1 MFGVKAL
8 WEKLFQREPLENT
21 DSEASTAS
29 SSPESERISRE
40 IKGSIYALIALFEFI
55 ALTSYLP
62 LDSFN
67 LFSGRFDHINN
78 LAGLVGA
85 IFSELF
91 LGTLGLV
98 GYSVVLITI
107 AMAVCAFRGLPIRS
121 ISIQIFGAAFATF
134 LGSLASHLFFG
145 NTSPEASLLQGGWIG
160 RNLGGFLENY
170 FNTTG
175 ALILVGGGF
184 LVTILTT
191 TSLSLLS
198 FWTRV
203 FPEEPKTEKKT
214 EDEESSVEEVTEKA
228 EELNSATNKVVA
240 LAPKTKKPSR
250 RAKKKTTDTEESS
263 ADGESPAVNAA
274 QAENK
279 NEASEETSAEPAEKI
294 FTFTEM
300 IPFKGTYSLPSP
312 RLLKGDSG
320 SVKKMSKGELREN
333 IQKLCEH
340 LLSFQIT
347 GEVVDV
353 SQGPVLTTYEFKPS
367 AGVKLSKIAG
377 LQDDL
382 GIVLGTRELRIVAPI
397 PGKTVVGIEV
407 PRPQAETITLKELVS
422 DKGFEDKK
430 IRIPVVL
437 GKATDGNPVYADLA
451 SMPHLLVA
459 GQTGSGKSVF
469 INSLLMSFLYRM
481 SPHQLR
487 LILVDPKMLELNVFD
502 GLPHLITNVITD
514 NGVAFNALSWA
525 VMEMERRYGL
535 IAKTGSKNLDSYNE
549 KQKKP
554 EDKLPFIVIVVD
566 ELADVM
572 MSGGQAVEVAITRLA
587 QKARAAGIHLVIAT
601 QRPSTDVITGLIK
614 ANIPS
619 RLAFKVPSG
628 VDSRTVLDT
637 SGAEELIGRGDCL
650 MTRPAVP
657 LQRMHGTFV
666 TEDELKK
673 VVKYCI
679 NGKDY
684 SSQYIDFSGK
694 NPNKKD

>member
-1 MFGVKAL
+1 MFSVKAL
-8 WEKLFQREPLENT
+8 WDKLFQADQTENPKT
-21 DSEASTAS
+21 
-29 SSPESERISRE
+29 ERVTQE
-40 IKGSIYALIALFEFI
+40 IKGSIYSLVALFEFI

-78 LAGLVGA
+78 LGGLVGA
-85 IFSELF
+85 LFSELF
-91 LGTLGLV
+91 LGTLGIV
-98 GYSVVLITI
+98 GYSVVLMTI
-107 AMAVCAFRGLPIRS
+107 AMSVCNFRGVSVRTIYVQLM
-121 ISIQIFGAAFATF
+121 GGVFATF
-134 LGSLASHLFFG
+134 LGSIATHLLFS
-145 NTSPEASLLQGGWIG
+145 TSSPEASLLQGGWIG
-160 RNLGGFLENY
+160 KTIGGLLESYLNTTGTLIVVSGGFLIILLLS
-170 FNTTG
+170 TG
-175 ALILVGGGF
+175 
-184 LVTILTT
+184 
-191 TSLSLLS
+191 LSLLS
-198 FWTRV
+198 FWRQV
-203 FPEEPKTEKKT
+203 FPEDEKAKKINKKETVIEELET
-214 EDEESSVEEVTEKA
+214 EDDAPTTKAPARSVELPSKPKKSIRKSRKKVEALETVSETEVEAETEAEASGEESS
-228 EELNSATNKVVA
+228 
-240 LAPKTKKPSR
+240 
-250 RAKKKTTDTEESS
+250 
-263 ADGESPAVNAA
+263 
-274 QAENK
+274 
-279 NEASEETSAEPAEKI
+279 EAGEKI
-294 FTFTEM
+294 FTFKEL
-300 IPFKGTYSLPSP
+300 IPFKGSYSLPAP

-320 SVKKMSKGELREN
+320 SAKKMSKGELREN

-347 GEVVDV
+347 GEVVAV

-367 AGVKLSKIAG
+367 AGVKLSKIAA

-422 DKGFEDKK
+422 EKGFEDKK
-430 IRIPVVL
+430 IRIPVIL
-437 GKATDGNPVYADLA
+437 GKATDGVPVYADLA

-469 INSLLMSFLYRM
+469 INSLIMSFLYRM

-535 IAKTGSKNLDSYNE
+535 IAATGSKNLDSYNE
-549 KQKKP
+549 KQKRA

-572 MSGGQAVEVAITRLA
+572 MSGGEQVEIAITRLA

-628 VDSRTVLDT
+628 IDSRTVLDT

-657 LQRMHGTFV
+657 LQRMHGSFV

-684 SSQYIDFSGK
+684 SSNYIDFSGK
-694 NPNKKD
+694 NPNQKD

>member
-8 WEKLFQREPLENT
+8 WEKLFQREPVEIT
-21 DSEASTAS
+21 ERAPS
-29 SSPESERISRE
+29 SSSDSPDSERISRE
-40 IKGSIYALIALFEFI
+40 IKGSIYTLIALFEFI
-55 ALTSYLP
+55 SLTSYLP

-85 IFSELF
+85 VFSELF

-98 GYSVVLITI
+98 GYSVVLITL
-107 AMAVCAFRGLPIRS
+107 AMAVCAFRGVSVRT
-121 ISIQIFGAAFATF
+121 ISLQLFGAGFATF
-134 LGSLASHLFFG
+134 LGSLACHLFFG
-145 NTSPEASLLQGGWIG
+145 DTSPEASLLQGGWIG

-184 LVTILTT
+184 LVTLILTT
-191 TSLSLLS
+191 RLSVLY
-198 FWTRV
+198 FWNRI
-203 FPEEPKTEKKT
+203 FPEDTSVRTSKRPQVEIDEPIET
-214 EDEESSVEEVTEKA
+214 DEE
-228 EELNSATNKVVA
+228 LATNTQKSAPKLA
-240 LAPKTKKPSR
+240 LAPEKPKKPARRSR
-250 RAKKKTTDTEESS
+250 KKKEDTESSETSELSQAETPSASSEEGASAQADSS
-263 ADGESPAVNAA
+263 A
-274 QAENK
+274 
-279 NEASEETSAEPAEKI
+279 EAPGEKI
-294 FTFTEM
+294 FTFSEM
-300 IPFKGTYSLPSP
+300 LPFKGAYSLPSP

-347 GEVVDV
+347 GEVVEV

-437 GKATDGNPVYADLA
+437 GKATDGTPVYADLA

-487 LILVDPKMLELNVFD
+487 
-502 GLPHLITNVITD
+502 
-514 NGVAFNALSWA
+514 
-525 VMEMERRYGL
+525 
-535 IAKTGSKNLDSYNE
+535 
-549 KQKKP
+549 
-554 EDKLPFIVIVVD
+554 
-566 ELADVM
+566 
-572 MSGGQAVEVAITRLA
+572 
-587 QKARAAGIHLVIAT
+587 
-601 QRPSTDVITGLIK
+601 
-614 ANIPS
+614 
-619 RLAFKVPSG
+619 
-628 VDSRTVLDT
+628 
-637 SGAEELIGRGDCL
+637 
-650 MTRPAVP
+650 
-657 LQRMHGTFV
+657 
-666 TEDELKK
+666 
-673 VVKYCI
+673 
-679 NGKDY
+679 
-684 SSQYIDFSGK
+684 
-694 NPNKKD
+694 

>member
-1 MFGVKAL
+1 MFSVKAL
-8 WEKLFQREPLENT
+8 WDRLFQAEGSENPKT
-21 DSEASTAS
+21 
-29 SSPESERISRE
+29 ERVTQE
-40 IKGSIYALIALFEFI
+40 IKGSIYSLVALFEFI

-78 LAGLVGA
+78 LGGLVGA
-85 IFSELF
+85 LFSELF
-91 LGTLGLV
+91 LGTLGIV
-98 GYSVVLITI
+98 GYSVVLMTL
-107 AMAVCAFRGLPIRS
+107 AMAVCAFRGVSVRT
-121 ISIQIFGAAFATF
+121 ISVQLLGGVFATF
-134 LGSLASHLFFG
+134 LGAIATHLFFSAS
-145 NTSPEASLLQGGWIG
+145 SPEASLLQGGWIG
-160 RNLGGFLENY
+160 RTIGGFLENY
-170 FNTTG
+170 LNTTG
-175 ALILVGGGF
+175 TLIVVSGGF
-184 LVTILTT
+184 LVTLLLTT
-191 TSLSLLS
+191 GLSLMS
-198 FWTRV
+198 FWKQV
-203 FPEEPKTEKKT
+203 FPEDEAAKKAVKEKELEEEEAPVEEPKLKAVHK
-214 EDEESSVEEVTEKA
+214 SVEA
-228 EELNSATNKVVA
+228 
-240 LAPKTKKPSR
+240 APKQ
-250 RAKKKTTDTEESS
+250 KKTTRRSKKKSTE
-263 ADGESPAVNAA
+263 ADSEASQGAEAPEEVNAGA
-274 QAENK
+274 APA
-279 NEASEETSAEPAEKI
+279 EASEEEQGEKV
-294 FTFTEM
+294 FTFKEV
-300 IPFKGTYSLPSP
+300 IPFKGSYSLPSP

-320 SVKKMSKGELREN
+320 SAKKMSKGEIREN

-367 AGVKLSKIAG
+367 AGVKLSKIAA

-437 GKATDGNPVYADLA
+437 GKATDGTPVYADLA

-469 INSLLMSFLYRM
+469 INSLIMSFLYRM

-535 IAKTGSKNLDSYNE
+535 IAATGSKNLDSYNE
-549 KQKKP
+549 KQKRA

-572 MSGGQAVEVAITRLA
+572 MSGGEQVEIAITRLA

-628 VDSRTVLDT
+628 IDSRTVLDT

-684 SSQYIDFSGK
+684 SSNYIDFSGK
-694 NPNKKD
+694 NPNQKD

>member
-1 MFGVKAL
+1 MFNVKGL
-8 WEKLFQREPLENT
+8 WDKLFQNEK
-21 DSEASTAS
+21 SEAPQT
-29 SSPESERISRE
+29 ERVTQE
-40 IKGSIYALIALFEFI
+40 IKGSIFSLVALFQFI

-67 LFSGRFDHINN
+67 LFSGRIDHINN
-78 LAGLVGA
+78 LGGLIGA
-85 IFSELF
+85 LFAELF
-91 LGTLGLV
+91 LGTLGVV
-98 GYSVVLITI
+98 GYSVVFMTLAI
-107 AMAVCAFRGLPIRS
+107 AACAFRGVSVKS
-121 ISIQIFGAAFATF
+121 ISVQLSGAIFATF
-134 LGSLASHLFFG
+134 LGAITTHLLFASH
-145 NTSPEASLLQGGWIG
+145 SPEASLLQGGWVGKNI
-160 RNLGGFLENY
+160 GGFFENY
-170 FNTTG
+170 LNTTG
-175 ALILVGGGF
+175 TLILVLAGF
-184 LVTILTT
+184 IITLLLTT
-191 TSLSLLS
+191 GISFLS
-198 FWTRV
+198 FWKRL
-203 FPEEPKTEKKT
+203 FPEPEKPALALAKTQQALKEELEDFETEKSSSSVSISKTQKSPQKRVRKKQSPSKT
-214 EDEESSVEEVTEKA
+214 EDDSQELSSPEVSEPLPGETEKA
-228 EELNSATNKVVA
+228 DLEKV
-240 LAPKTKKPSR
+240 
-250 RAKKKTTDTEESS
+250 
-263 ADGESPAVNAA
+263 
-274 QAENK
+274 
-279 NEASEETSAEPAEKI
+279 
-294 FTFTEM
+294 FTFQEL
-300 IPFKGTYSLPSP
+300 IPFKGSYSLPSP

-320 SVKKMSKGELREN
+320 SVKKMSKGEIREN

-347 GEVVDV
+347 GEVVAV

-367 AGVKLSKIAG
+367 AGVKLSKIASV
-377 LQDDL
+377 QDDL
-382 GIVLGTRELRIVAPI
+382 GIVLGTRELRVVAPI

-422 DKGFEDKK
+422 EKEFNDKK

-437 GKATDGNPVYADLA
+437 GKATDGLPVFADLA

-481 SPHQLR
+481 TPQQLR

-514 NGVAFNALSWA
+514 NDIAFNALSWA

-535 IAKTGSKNLDSYNE
+535 IAATGSKNLDSYNE
-549 KQKKP
+549 KQKRA

-572 MSGGQAVEVAITRLA
+572 MSGGEQVEIAITRLA

-628 VDSRTVLDT
+628 IDSRTVLDT

-694 NPNKKD
+694 NPNQKD

>member
-1 MFGVKAL
+1 MFGVRAL
-8 WEKLFQREPLENT
+8 WEKLFQSDNS
-21 DSEASTAS
+21 DSQKSSNRASGK
-29 SSPESERISRE
+29 PETERVTRE
-40 IKGSIYALIALFEFI
+40 IRGSIFSLIALFEFI

-78 LAGLVGA
+78 LGGLIGA
-85 IFSELF
+85 VFSEFF
-91 LGTLGLV
+91 LGTLGVV
-98 GYSVVLITI
+98 GYSIVLITI
-107 AMAVCAFRGLPIRS
+107 AAAVCAFRGVSIRS
-121 ISIQIFGAAFATF
+121 ISIQLIGAAAATI
-134 LGSLASHLFFG
+134 LGSIASHLFFS
-145 NTSPEASLLQGGWIG
+145 THTPEASLLQGGWIG
-160 RNLGGFLENY
+160 KTIGGFLENY
-170 FNTTG
+170 LNTTG
-175 ALILVGGGF
+175 TLILVGGGF
-184 LVTILTT
+184 LVTLLLTT
-191 TSLSLLS
+191 GLSLIT
-198 FWTRV
+198 FWRRV
-203 FPEEPKTEKKT
+203 FPEDETKKEALAVEDQPEEEKVKTSKGAENSKVIKLEVPAKPKKT
-214 EDEESSVEEVTEKA
+214 
-228 EELNSATNKVVA
+228 
-240 LAPKTKKPSR
+240 TK
-250 RAKKKTTDTEESS
+250 RAKKKAEAPSEDAES
-263 ADGESPAVNAA
+263 DGSELAA
-274 QAENK
+274 LTAAENT
-279 NEASEETSAEPAEKI
+279 EGTSTEGSEEAGEKT
-294 FTFTEM
+294 FTFKEL
-300 IPFKGTYSLPSP
+300 IPFKGSYSLPSP

-320 SVKKMSKGELREN
+320 SAKKISKGELREN

-347 GEVVDV
+347 GEVVAV

-367 AGVKLSKIAG
+367 AGVKLSKIAA

-437 GKATDGNPVYADLA
+437 GKATDGNPVFADLA

-469 INSLLMSFLYRM
+469 INSLIMSFLYRM

-514 NGVAFNALSWA
+514 NGIAFNALSWA

-535 IAKTGSKNLDSYNE
+535 IAATGSKNLDSYNE
-549 KQKKP
+549 KQKRP

-572 MSGGQAVEVAITRLA
+572 MSGGEQVEIAITRLA

-628 VDSRTVLDT
+628 IDSRTVLDT

-657 LQRMHGTFV
+657 LQRMHGSFV

-679 NGKDY
+679 NGKDF
-684 SSQYIDFSGK
+684 SSNYIDFSGK
-694 NPNKKD
+694 NPNQKD

>member
-1 MFGVKAL
+1 MFSVKAL
-8 WEKLFQREPLENT
+8 WDKLFQAETPENPKT
-21 DSEASTAS
+21 
-29 SSPESERISRE
+29 ERVTQE
-40 IKGSIYALIALFEFI
+40 IKGSIYSLIALFEFI

-78 LAGLVGA
+78 MGGLVGA
-85 IFSELF
+85 LFSELF
-91 LGTLGLV
+91 LGTLGIV
-98 GYSVVLITI
+98 GYSVVLMTI
-107 AMAVCAFRGLPIRS
+107 AAAFCAFRGVSVRT
-121 ISIQIFGAAFATF
+121 ISVQLMGGAFATF
-134 LGSLASHLFFG
+134 LGSIASHLFFS
-145 NTSPEASLLQGGWIG
+145 TSSPEASLLQGGWIG
-160 RNLGGFLENY
+160 KTIGGFLENY
-170 FNTTG
+170 LNTTG
-175 ALILVGGGF
+175 TLILVSGGF
-184 LVTILTT
+184 LITLLLSTG
-191 TSLSLLS
+191 LSLLS
-198 FWTRV
+198 FWRQV
-203 FPEEPKTEKKT
+203 FPEDETSRKKAKKEGVVEEELETQEEEEKAQPKAALK
-214 EDEESSVEEVTEKA
+214 SVE
-228 EELNSATNKVVA
+228 
-240 LAPKTKKPSR
+240 LAPKPKKPARKSR
-250 RAKKKTTDTEESS
+250 KK
-263 ADGESPAVNAA
+263 
-274 QAENK
+274 
-279 NEASEETSAEPAEKI
+279 SAEVETESAEALENEIPKDAAAASQEENEEAGEKI
-294 FTFTEM
+294 FTFKEV
-300 IPFKGTYSLPSP
+300 IPFKGSYSLPSP

-320 SVKKMSKGELREN
+320 SAKKMSKGEIREN

-367 AGVKLSKIAG
+367 AGVKLSKIAA

-422 DKGFEDKK
+422 EKGFEDKK

-437 GKATDGNPVYADLA
+437 GKATDGTPVYADLA

-514 NGVAFNALSWA
+514 NGVAYNALSWA

-535 IAKTGSKNLDSYNE
+535 IAATGSKNLDSYNE
-549 KQKKP
+549 KQKRP

-572 MSGGQAVEVAITRLA
+572 MSGGELVEVAITRLA

-628 VDSRTVLDT
+628 IDSRTVLDT

-666 TEDELKK
+666 TEEELKK

-684 SSQYIDFSGK
+684 SSNYIDFSGK

>member
-1 MFGVKAL
+1 MFNVKDL
-8 WEKLFQREPLENT
+8 WGKLFQSEK
-21 DSEASTAS
+21 SEASQNEQVS
-29 SSPESERISRE
+29 QE
-40 IKGSIYALIALFEFI
+40 IKGSIFSLIALFQFI

-67 LFSGRFDHINN
+67 LFSGRIDHINN
-78 LAGLVGA
+78 LGGLIGA
-85 IFSELF
+85 LFAELF

-98 GYSVVLITI
+98 GYSVVLMTL
-107 AMAVCAFRGLPIRS
+107 AVATCAFRGIPVRT
-121 ISIQIFGAAFATF
+121 ISLQLIGGAFATF
-134 LGSLASHLFFG
+134 LGSITTHLLFSSS
-145 NTSPEASLLQGGWIG
+145 SPEASLLQGGWIG
-160 RNLGGFLENY
+160 KNIGGFFENY
-170 FNTTG
+170 LNTTG
-175 ALILVGGGF
+175 TLILVLAGF
-184 LVTILTT
+184 TITLLLTT
-191 TSLSLLS
+191 GVSFLS
-198 FWTRV
+198 FWKRI
-203 FPEEPKTEKKT
+203 FPEPEKPVLKLVEEETTDEIHEALEHRAQPSAPKAKKT
-214 EDEESSVEEVTEKA
+214 APKRARKKSAYSGKNLGPTEEIENEELSEKTILDEAESSE
-228 EELNSATNKVVA
+228 
-240 LAPKTKKPSR
+240 
-250 RAKKKTTDTEESS
+250 
-263 ADGESPAVNAA
+263 G
-274 QAENK
+274 
-279 NEASEETSAEPAEKI
+279 EKI
-294 FTFTEM
+294 FTFKEL
-300 IPFKGTYSLPSP
+300 IPFKGSYSIPSP

-320 SVKKMSKGELREN
+320 SVKKMSKGEVREN

-347 GEVVDV
+347 GEVVAV

-367 AGVKLSKIAG
+367 AGVKLSKIAS

-422 DKGFEDKK
+422 EKEFNDKK

-437 GKATDGNPVYADLA
+437 GKATDGLPVFADLA

-514 NGVAFNALSWA
+514 NNIAFNALSWA
-525 VMEMERRYGL
+525 VMEMERRYAL
-535 IAKTGSKNLDSYNE
+535 IAATGSKNLDSYNE
-549 KQKKP
+549 KQKRA

-572 MSGGQAVEVAITRLA
+572 MSGGEQVEIAITRLA

-628 VDSRTVLDT
+628 IDSRTVLDT

-684 SSQYIDFSGK
+684 SSHYIDFSGK
-694 NPNKKD
+694 NPNQKD

>member
-1 MFGVKAL
+1 MFSVKSL
-8 WEKLFQREPLENT
+8 WDKLFQI
-21 DSEASTAS
+21 DSSD
-29 SSPESERISRE
+29 SPKTERVTQE
-40 IKGSIYALIALFEFI
+40 IKGSIYSLISLFEFI

-78 LAGLVGA
+78 LGGLIGA
-85 IFSELF
+85 LFSELF
-91 LGTLGLV
+91 LGTLGMV
-98 GYSVVLITI
+98 GYSIVLMTI
-107 AMAVCAFRGLPIRS
+107 AMAVCAFRGLSIRT
-121 ISIQIFGAAFATF
+121 ISVQLVGAVFATF
-134 LGSLASHLFFG
+134 LGSIATHLFFST
-145 NTSPEASLLQGGWIG
+145 TSPEASLLQGGWIG
-160 RNLGGFLENY
+160 KNIGGFLESY
-170 FNTTG
+170 LNTTG
-175 ALILVGGGF
+175 TLILVGGGF
-184 LVTILTT
+184 LVTLLLTT
-191 TSLSLLS
+191 GLSLLT
-198 FWTRV
+198 FWKKV
-203 FPEEPKTEKKT
+203 FPEDKTSTNKRKLELAEEK
-214 EDEESSVEEVTEKA
+214 EEESEEVPQPVSKPIE
-228 EELNSATNKVVA
+228 
-240 LAPKTKKPSR
+240 LAPKQKKSVRKSR
-250 RAKKKTTDTEESS
+250 KKSVQTES
-263 ADGESPAVNAA
+263 
-274 QAENK
+274 
-279 NEASEETSAEPAEKI
+279 EASEDPKELALLAGQEEAQESTDDQNNEEKI
-294 FTFTEM
+294 FTFKELV
-300 IPFKGTYSLPSP
+300 PFKGSYSIPSP
-312 RLLKGDSG
+312 RLLKGDTG
-320 SVKKMSKGELREN
+320 NAKKMSKGELREN

-367 AGVKLSKIAG
+367 AGVKLSKIAA

-422 DKGFEDKK
+422 EKGFEDKK

-437 GKATDGNPVYADLA
+437 GKATDGTPVYADLA
-451 SMPHLLVA
+451 TMPHLLVA

-514 NGVAFNALSWA
+514 NGIAFNALSWA
-525 VMEMERRYGL
+525 VMEMERRYSL
-535 IAKTGSKNLDSYNE
+535 IAATGSKNLDSYNE
-549 KQKKP
+549 KQKRA

-572 MSGGQAVEVAITRLA
+572 MSGGEQVEIAITRLA

-628 VDSRTVLDT
+628 IDSRTVLDT

-666 TEDELKK
+666 TEEELKK

-684 SSQYIDFSGK
+684 SSNYIDFSGK

>member
-1 MFGVKAL
+1 MFNVKDL
-8 WEKLFQREPLENT
+8 WGKLFQSEK
-21 DSEASTAS
+21 SEASQNEQVAQ
-29 SSPESERISRE
+29 E
-40 IKGSIYALIALFEFI
+40 IKGSIFSLIALFQFI

-67 LFSGRFDHINN
+67 LFSGRIDHINN
-78 LAGLVGA
+78 LGGLIGA
-85 IFSELF
+85 LFAELF

-98 GYSVVLITI
+98 GYSVVLMTLAI
-107 AMAVCAFRGLPIRS
+107 ATCAFRGIPVRT
-121 ISIQIFGAAFATF
+121 ISLQLLGAAFATF
-134 LGSLASHLFFG
+134 LGSITTHLLFS
-145 NTSPEASLLQGGWIG
+145 TSSPEASLLQGGWIG
-160 RNLGGFLENY
+160 KNIGGFFENY
-170 FNTTG
+170 LNTTG
-175 ALILVGGGF
+175 TLILVLAGF
-184 LVTILTT
+184 TITLLLTT
-191 TSLSLLS
+191 GVSFLS
-198 FWTRV
+198 FWKRI
-203 FPEEPKTEKKT
+203 FPEPEKPVLKLVEEESTDEIHETLEHPAQPSAPKAKKT
-214 EDEESSVEEVTEKA
+214 APKRARKKSASGSKNLAQTDGIESEELPEETVLDEAESSE
-228 EELNSATNKVVA
+228 
-240 LAPKTKKPSR
+240 
-250 RAKKKTTDTEESS
+250 
-263 ADGESPAVNAA
+263 G
-274 QAENK
+274 
-279 NEASEETSAEPAEKI
+279 EKI
-294 FTFTEM
+294 FTFKEL
-300 IPFKGTYSLPSP
+300 IPFKGSYSIPSP

-320 SVKKMSKGELREN
+320 SVKKMSKGEVREN

-347 GEVVDV
+347 GEVVAV

-367 AGVKLSKIAG
+367 AGVKLSKIAS

-422 DKGFEDKK
+422 EKEFNDKK

-437 GKATDGNPVYADLA
+437 GKATDGLPVFADLA

-514 NGVAFNALSWA
+514 NNIAFNALSWA
-525 VMEMERRYGL
+525 VMEMERRYAL
-535 IAKTGSKNLDSYNE
+535 IAATGSKNLDSYNE
-549 KQKKP
+549 KQKRA

-572 MSGGQAVEVAITRLA
+572 MSGGEQVEIAITRLA

-628 VDSRTVLDT
+628 IDSRTVLDT

-684 SSQYIDFSGK
+684 SSHYIDFSGK
-694 NPNKKD
+694 NPNQKD

>member
-1 MFGVKAL
+1 MFNVKDL
-8 WEKLFQREPLENT
+8 WGKLFQKEK
-21 DSEASTAS
+21 SEANQNEQVTQ
-29 SSPESERISRE
+29 E
-40 IKGSIYALIALFEFI
+40 IKGSIFSLIALFEFI

-67 LFSGRFDHINN
+67 LFSGRIDHINN
-78 LAGLVGA
+78 LGGLIGA
-85 IFSELF
+85 LFAELF
-91 LGTLGLV
+91 LGTLGVV
-98 GYSVVLITI
+98 GYSIVIMTLAI
-107 AMAVCAFRGLPIRS
+107 ATCAFRGIPVKT
-121 ISIQIFGAAFATF
+121 ISLQLLGGAFATF
-134 LGSLASHLFFG
+134 LGAITTHLLFS
-145 NTSPEASLLQGGWIG
+145 TSSPEASLLQGGWVGKNI
-160 RNLGGFLENY
+160 GGFFESYL
-170 FNTTG
+170 NTTG
-175 ALILVGGGF
+175 TLILVLAGF
-184 LVTILTT
+184 IITLLLTTGVSFLSFWKRIFPEPEKPLLKLVEEEFEEEAQQAVTT
-191 TSLSLLS
+191 TSTPIGSRTTKTAPKRS
-198 FWTRV
+198 RKKVASRSKSQNET
-203 FPEEPKTEKKT
+203 EETENLPQ
-214 EDEESSVEEVTEKA
+214 S
-228 EELNSATNKVVA
+228 EELP
-240 LAPKTKKPSR
+240 L
-250 RAKKKTTDTEESS
+250 DES
-263 ADGESPAVNAA
+263 ES
-274 QAENK
+274 
-279 NEASEETSAEPAEKI
+279 NESEKI
-294 FTFTEM
+294 FTFKEL
-300 IPFKGTYSLPSP
+300 IPFKGSYSIPSP

-320 SVKKMSKGELREN
+320 SVKKMSKGEVREN

-347 GEVVDV
+347 GEVVAV

-367 AGVKLSKIAG
+367 AGVKLSKIAS

-422 DKGFEDKK
+422 EKEFNDKK

-437 GKATDGNPVYADLA
+437 GKATDGLPVFADLA

-514 NGVAFNALSWA
+514 NNIAFNALSWA
-525 VMEMERRYGL
+525 VMEMERRYAL
-535 IAKTGSKNLDSYNE
+535 IAGTGSKNLDSYNE
-549 KQKKP
+549 KQKRA

-572 MSGGQAVEVAITRLA
+572 MSGGEQVEIAITRLA

-628 VDSRTVLDT
+628 IDSRTVLDT

-684 SSQYIDFSGK
+684 SSHYIDFSGK
-694 NPNKKD
+694 NPNQKD

>member
-1 MFGVKAL
+1 MFGVKSL
-8 WEKLFQREPLENT
+8 LEKFTSSSARAQ
-21 DSEASTAS
+21 AS
-29 SSPESERISRE
+29 SAPESERINRE
-40 IKGSIYALIALFEFI
+40 IKGSIYSLVALFQFI
-55 ALTSYLP
+55 ALISYLP

-78 LAGLVGA
+78 MGGLVGA
-85 IFSELF
+85 LFSELF
-91 LGTLGLV
+91 LGLFGILGF
-98 GYSVVLITI
+98 SIVLMTV

-121 ISIQIFGAAFATF
+121 ISIQLIGAGIATF
-134 LGSLASHLFFG
+134 LGAIASHLFFS
-145 NTSPEASLLQGGWIG
+145 TSSPEASLLQGGWIG
-160 RNLGGFLENY
+160 KNVGGGLENY
-170 FNTTG
+170 LNTTG
-175 ALILVGGGF
+175 TLIFVIGGF
-184 LVTILTT
+184 VVTSLLTT
-191 TSLSLLS
+191 GLSLVS
-198 FWTRV
+198 FFRKV
-203 FPEEPKTEKKT
+203 FPEDPSIALQPKTDELENPET
-214 EDEESSVEEVTEKA
+214 EEESSVSDNEIHKPQASLKA
-228 EELNSATNKVVA
+228 PV
-240 LAPKTKKPSR
+240 KKPRKRS
-250 RAKKKTTDTEESS
+250 ASKNKNQEPTNEESVS
-263 ADGESPAVNAA
+263 NLEMPQEETVGEA
-274 QAENK
+274 
-279 NEASEETSAEPAEKI
+279 ASEPEGEKV
-294 FTFTEM
+294 FTFKELV
-300 IPFKGTYSLPSP
+300 PFKGSYSLPSP
-312 RLLKGDSG
+312 RLLRGDSG
-320 SVKKMSKGELREN
+320 NVKKMSKGEIREN

-367 AGVKLSKIAG
+367 AGVKLSKIAA

-422 DKGFEDKK
+422 HKDFEDKK

-437 GKATDGNPVYADLA
+437 GKATDGNPVFADLA

-469 INSLLMSFLYRM
+469 INSLIMSFLYRM

-487 LILVDPKMLELNVFD
+487 LILVDPKMLELNVFE
-502 GLPHLITNVITD
+502 GLPHLITNIITD
-514 NGVAFNALSWA
+514 NAIAFNALNWA

-535 IAKTGSKNLDSYNE
+535 IAATGSKNLDSYNE
-549 KQKKP
+549 KQKRP

-572 MSGGQAVEVAITRLA
+572 MSGGEEVEIAITRLA

-628 VDSRTVLDT
+628 IDSRTVLDT

-673 VVKYCI
+673 AVKYCI

-684 SSQYIDFSGK
+684 SSFYIDFSGK

>member
-8 WEKLFQREPLENT
+8 WEKVAGAGR
-21 DSEASTAS
+21 AS
-29 SSPESERISRE
+29 SVQPENERVTRE
-40 IKGSIYALIALFEFI
+40 IKGSIYSLIALFEFI
-55 ALTSYLP
+55 ALTSYIP

-78 LAGLVGA
+78 MGGLVGA
-85 IFSELF
+85 LFSELF

-98 GYSVVLITI
+98 GYSIVLITI
-107 AMAVCAFRGLPIRS
+107 AMAVCAFRGLPIRT
-121 ISIQIFGAAFATF
+121 ISLQLVGAGIATF
-134 LGSLASHLFFG
+134 LGSIASHLFFSIH
-145 NTSPEASLLQGGWIG
+145 SPEASLLQGGWIG
-160 RNLGGFLENY
+160 KNIGGFLENY
-170 FNTTG
+170 LNTTG
-175 ALILVGGGF
+175 TLILVGGGF
-184 LVTILTT
+184 LVTLLLTT
-191 TSLSLLS
+191 GLSLVS
-198 FWTRV
+198 FWKRV
-203 FPEEPKTEKKT
+203 FPESPSKEKEVDIEEDISELEEAKEPAKVLVAQPAVQKTPAKRSRKKSAKAKTE
-214 EDEESSVEEVTEKA
+214 EQSQ
-228 EELNSATNKVVA
+228 N
-240 LAPKTKKPSR
+240 
-250 RAKKKTTDTEESS
+250 EESS
-263 ADGESPAVNAA
+263 APLEGAA
-274 QAENK
+274 AANLDSENT
-279 NEASEETSAEPAEKI
+279 SQQEEGEKI
-294 FTFTEM
+294 FTFKELL
-300 IPFKGTYSLPSP
+300 PFKGSYSLPSP
-312 RLLKGDSG
+312 RLLRGDSG
-320 SVKKMSKGELREN
+320 NAKKMSKGELREN

-347 GEVVDV
+347 GEVVEV

-367 AGVKLSKIAG
+367 AGVKLSKIAA

-514 NGVAFNALSWA
+514 NGIAFNALSWA

-535 IAKTGSKNLDSYNE
+535 IAATGSKNLDSYNE

-572 MSGGQAVEVAITRLA
+572 MSGGEQVEIAITRLA

-628 VDSRTVLDT
+628 IDSRTVLDT

-684 SSQYIDFSGK
+684 SSFYIDFSGK

>member
-8 WEKLFQREPLENT
+8 WEKIVQREP
-21 DSEASTAS
+21 AAPS
-29 SSPESERISRE
+29 SDPTTERVNQE
-40 IKGSIYALIALFEFI
+40 IKGSIFSLIALFELI

-67 LFSGRFDHINN
+67 FFSGRFDHINN
-78 LAGLVGA
+78 LGGLVGA
-85 IFSELF
+85 LFSELF
-91 LGTLGLV
+91 LGTLGVV
-98 GYSVVLITI
+98 GYSIVLMTI
-107 AMAVCAFRGLPIRS
+107 AMAVCAFRGLPVRTISLQLTGAS
-121 ISIQIFGAAFATF
+121 IATF
-134 LGSLASHLFFG
+134 LGSIATHLFFSS
-145 NTSPEASLLQGGWIG
+145 TTPEASLLQGGWIG
-160 RNLGGFLENY
+160 KNLGGFLENY
-170 FNTTG
+170 LNTTG
-175 ALILVGGGF
+175 TLILVGGGF
-184 LVTILTT
+184 LVTLLLTT
-191 TSLSLLS
+191 GLSLLS
-198 FWTRV
+198 FWKQV
-203 FPEEPKTEKKT
+203 FPEEEKPKTSKKESSQATEEPLRNSKIPEEEESHPEEKLVKPKKT
-214 EDEESSVEEVTEKA
+214 SRSSKKKVAAAASQALEEEAFVGTDLESAPTGEDEAIEEA
-228 EELNSATNKVVA
+228 
-240 LAPKTKKPSR
+240 
-250 RAKKKTTDTEESS
+250 
-263 ADGESPAVNAA
+263 G
-274 QAENK
+274 
-279 NEASEETSAEPAEKI
+279 EKI
-294 FTFTEM
+294 FTFKEL
-300 IPFKGTYSLPSP
+300 IPFKGSYSLPSP

-320 SVKKMSKGELREN
+320 SVKKMSKVELREN

-367 AGVKLSKIAG
+367 AGVKLSKIAA

-407 PRPQAETITLKELVS
+407 PRPQAETISLKELVS
-422 DKGFEDKK
+422 EKEFNDKK

-437 GKATDGNPVYADLA
+437 GKATDGIPVYADLA

-469 INSLLMSFLYRM
+469 INSLIMSFLYRM

-535 IAKTGSKNLDSYNE
+535 IAATGSKNLDSYNE
-549 KQKKP
+549 KQKRA

-572 MSGGQAVEVAITRLA
+572 MSGGEQVEIAITRLA

-628 VDSRTVLDT
+628 IDSRTVLDT

-657 LQRMHGTFV
+657 LQRMHGSFV

-684 SSQYIDFSGK
+684 SSHYIDFSGK
-694 NPNKKD
+694 NPNQKD

>member
-1 MFGVKAL
+1 MFSVKAL
-8 WEKLFQREPLENT
+8 WDKLFQAESTENPKT
-21 DSEASTAS
+21 
-29 SSPESERISRE
+29 ERVTQE
-40 IKGSIYALIALFEFI
+40 IKGSIYSLIALFEFI

-78 LAGLVGA
+78 LGGLVGA
-85 IFSELF
+85 LFSELF
-91 LGTLGLV
+91 LGTLGIV
-98 GYSVVLITI
+98 GYSIVLMTI
-107 AMAVCAFRGLPIRS
+107 AAAVCAFRGVSVRT
-121 ISIQIFGAAFATF
+121 ISVQLLGGAFATF
-134 LGSLASHLFFG
+134 LGSIASHLFFS
-145 NTSPEASLLQGGWIG
+145 TSSPEASLLQGGWIG
-160 RNLGGFLENY
+160 KTIGGFLENY
-170 FNTTG
+170 LNTTG
-175 ALILVGGGF
+175 TLILVSGGF
-184 LVTILTT
+184 LVTLLLSTG
-191 TSLSLLS
+191 LSLLS
-198 FWTRV
+198 FWKQV
-203 FPEEPKTEKKT
+203 FPEDETSKKKAKK
-214 EDEESSVEEVTEKA
+214 EEVIEEELEELEEEKA
-228 EELNSATNKVVA
+228 QPKVASKPVE
-240 LAPKTKKPSR
+240 LAPKPKKPARKSR
-250 RAKKKTTDTEESS
+250 KKPAESETEPAEATENEIPKDAAAASQEETEES
-263 ADGESPAVNAA
+263 GEKV
-274 QAENK
+274 
-279 NEASEETSAEPAEKI
+279 
-294 FTFTEM
+294 FTFKEI
-300 IPFKGTYSLPSP
+300 IPFKGSYSLPSP

-320 SVKKMSKGELREN
+320 SAKKMSKGELREN

-347 GEVVDV
+347 GEVVAV

-422 DKGFEDKK
+422 EKGFEDKK

-437 GKATDGNPVYADLA
+437 GKATDGTPVYADLA

-514 NGVAFNALSWA
+514 NGVAYNALSWA

-535 IAKTGSKNLDSYNE
+535 IAATGSKNLDSYNE
-549 KQKKP
+549 KQKRP

-572 MSGGQAVEVAITRLA
+572 MSGGQLVEVAITRLA

-628 VDSRTVLDT
+628 IDSRTVLDT

-666 TEDELKK
+666 TEEELKK

-684 SSQYIDFSGK
+684 SSNYIDFSGK
-694 NPNKKD
+694 NPNQKD

>member
-8 WEKLFQREPLENT
+8 WERVAGT
-21 DSEASTAS
+21 SRS
-29 SSPESERISRE
+29 SSAQPENERVTRE
-40 IKGSIYALIALFEFI
+40 IKGSIYSLIALFEFI
-55 ALTSYLP
+55 ALTSYIP

-78 LAGLVGA
+78 MGGLVGA
-85 IFSELF
+85 LFSELF

-98 GYSVVLITI
+98 GYSIVLITI
-107 AMAVCAFRGLPIRS
+107 AMAVCAFRGLPIRT
-121 ISIQIFGAAFATF
+121 ISLQLFGAGIATF
-134 LGSLASHLFFG
+134 LGSIASHLFFSIH
-145 NTSPEASLLQGGWIG
+145 SPEASLLQGGWIG
-160 RNLGGFLENY
+160 KNIGGFLENY

-175 ALILVGGGF
+175 TLILVGGGF
-184 LVTILTT
+184 LVTLLLTT
-191 TSLSLLS
+191 GVSLVS
-198 FWTRV
+198 FWKRV
-203 FPEEPKTEKKT
+203 FPDSPSTKEQSEAEEEYTEK
-214 EDEESSVEEVTEKA
+214 EEVIESPKAAIAQPVAQKTPPKRSRKKSSKSKA
-228 EELNSATNKVVA
+228 EELSSNEKAPAALENAATEA
-240 LAPKTKKPSR
+240 L
-250 RAKKKTTDTEESS
+250 DTENI
-263 ADGESPAVNAA
+263 PP
-274 QAENK
+274 Q
-279 NEASEETSAEPAEKI
+279 EEGEKI
-294 FTFTEM
+294 FTFKELL
-300 IPFKGTYSLPSP
+300 PFKGSYSLPSP
-312 RLLKGDSG
+312 RLLRGDSG
-320 SVKKMSKGELREN
+320 NVKKMSKGELREN

-347 GEVVDV
+347 GEVVEV

-422 DKGFEDKK
+422 EKGFEDKK

-437 GKATDGNPVYADLA
+437 GKATDGTPVYADLA

-514 NGVAFNALSWA
+514 NNIAFNALSWA

-535 IAKTGSKNLDSYNE
+535 IAATGSKNLDSYNE

-572 MSGGQAVEVAITRLA
+572 MSGGEQVEIAITRLA

-628 VDSRTVLDT
+628 IDSRTVLDT

-666 TEDELKK
+666 TEEELKK

-679 NGKDY
+679 NGNDY
-684 SSQYIDFSGK
+684 SPFYIDFSGK